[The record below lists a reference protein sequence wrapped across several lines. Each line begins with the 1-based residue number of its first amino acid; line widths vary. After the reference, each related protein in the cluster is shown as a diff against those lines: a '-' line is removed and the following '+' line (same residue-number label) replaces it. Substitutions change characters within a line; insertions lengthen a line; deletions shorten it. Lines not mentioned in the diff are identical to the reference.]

1 MIWNTAF
8 ENRLRAWQQL
18 RDRCRR
24 QSVPE
29 ALAAI
34 NQWWYQTPWT
44 PYLLHWDDR
53 SDWPD
58 PWQLLENHRF
68 CSVARGLGILYTV
81 AMLERRDLIDAELVE
96 AGDDN
101 LVLICDQKYIL
112 NWDREQIVNINLGS
126 INPRRRIKQHEI
138 AVNFL

>member
-1 MIWNTAF
+1 
-8 ENRLRAWQQL
+8 
-18 RDRCRR
+18 
-24 QSVPE
+24 
-29 ALAAI
+29 
-34 NQWWYQTPWT
+34 
-44 PYLLHWDDR
+44 
-53 SDWPD
+53 
-58 PWQLLENHRF
+58 
-68 CSVARGLGILYTV
+68 
-81 AMLERRDLIDAELVE
+81 MLERADLADAELVE